1 MKRPLP
7 RIVRLYIHTTL
18 TGIAA
23 GILFSMALL
32 ALNVANLRHLID
44 TVEGGWLAFFLLCFF
59 NAIVFS
65 GAISAAA
72 VMGLGKGADED

>member
-1 MKRPLP
+1 
-7 RIVRLYIHTTL
+7 
-18 TGIAA
+18 
-23 GILFSMALL
+23 MALL